1 MLCTPQT
8 PSNGGAPPT
17 ETLWDHLVAFAS
29 APGVLEATLSIGL
42 VGGFVFVWWRLAG
55 LVQNVRERA
64 ALTTGAQDS
73 ADGTVRRAEE
83 LIADYESKLT
93 EARAEAASI
102 REGLRSEGQADEN
115 RIVSAAREQAMASLA
130 GKRESLERDVAAA
143 TGQLEERSNA
153 LSQAIVARVLS

>member
-1 MLCTPQT
+1 MNNAVLSVELSQVGAMQMVDVDGTAAVSGAVFIIVALMLNALLIQPY
-8 PSNGGAPPT
+8 
-17 ETLWDHLVAFAS
+17 LR
-29 APGVLEATLSIGL
+29 I
-42 VGGFVFVWWRLAG
+42 
-55 LVQNVRERA
+55 VRERA

-83 LIADYESKLT
+83 LMADYESKLT
-93 EARAEAASI
+93 DARAEAASI
-102 REGLRSEGQADEN
+102 RDGLRSEGQADET

-143 TGQLEERSNA
+143 TGELEERSNA